1 MSSPRWSG
9 HARSAA
15 DAGAHLA
22 LAAADGGAHL
32 TLGAVTRGARPARRR
47 AVRFLAAAGA
57 AAAALALTACGTSG
71 SAGGAAATGPGSG
84 LTIVT
89 AFYPLQWVSENVA
102 LKGTKVTSLTPSGAE
117 PHDLELSPSQVSQIR
132 TADVVVYIKGFQP
145 SVDKAVQQAKPK
157 HAIDVAALPNIDPMT
172 LDQEAAAGIT
182 QSDGYTAS
190 PSADP
195 AAQAAASAKA
205 KAGAA
210 GLDPHLWLD
219 PNNLVPVAGAVAR
232 ALTAVDK
239 AHAATYDANANT
251 LGERLGAL
259 STEFS
264 AGLQACA
271 STRIVTTHAA
281 FGYLSKR
288 YGLVQLS
295 VGGLDPEAEPSL
307 QRIRTVA
314 ASLKGSDVTTV
325 FFEETASPD
334 IAETLAKDDGLKAE
348 RLDPI
353 ETSNTEGDYIAR
365 MRTDLKTLEAA
376 LQCH

>member
-1 MSSPRWSG
+1 MLSPRGSG
-9 HARSAA
+9 HARPAADAGPRLPLSAA
-15 DAGAHLA
+15 DAGARLP
-22 LAAADGGAHL
+22 
-32 TLGAVTRGARPARRR
+32 LGARLARGVRPARRR
-47 AVRFLAAAGA
+47 AARALAAAGA
-57 AAAALALTACGTSG
+57 AAAALALTACGATG
-71 SAGGAAATGPGSG
+71 SAGGAAATATGPGSG

-102 LKGTKVTSLTPSGAE
+102 LKGTTVTSLTPSGAE
-117 PHDLELSPSQVSQIR
+117 PHDLELSPSQVAQIR

-157 HAIDVAALPNIDPMT
+157 HAVDVAALPNIDPMT

-190 PSADP
+190 P
-195 AAQAAASAKA
+195 AASAKA

-239 AHAATYDANANT
+239 PHATTYQANADT
-251 LGERLGAL
+251 LGEKLQEL
-259 STEFS
+259 SGEFS
-264 AGLQACA
+264 TGLKTCQ
-271 STRIVTTHAA
+271 SKRIVTTHAA

-353 ETSNTEGDYIAR
+353 ETSNSQGDYIAR